1 MKRIML
7 IAKTMLTITMLMAG
21 AVSMTHAQESLAMDL
36 ALSLPKQVVI
46 ERVDAA
52 AGTIVI
58 DGQSYTLSNG
68 NSSLFGLPPE
78 ASQRALNPRLLRTGM
93 EVMIV
98 TDGIEPTRDYQPLI
112 LAIWR
117 PQ

>member
-1 MKRIML
+1 MKRFML

-36 ALSLPKQVVI
+36 ALSLPEQVVI

-58 DGQSYTLSNG
+58 DGQSYTLYDG
-68 NSSLFGLPPE
+68 DTSLFNLPPE
-78 ASQRALNPRLLRTGM
+78 AGQRSLNPSLLRAGM
-93 EVMIV
+93 EVMV
-98 TDGIEPTRDYQPLI
+98 VFDGTEPSRDHQPSI

-117 PQ
+117 LK